1 MRLVHTLWCFFTNL
15 KLPRVV
21 AGELMKQGV
30 FARVCRVPALTALS
44 ALLLC
49 CAFFGTGGCA
59 ARGTDDAVQVKAS
72 GSWETTVGTVK
83 KF

>member
-1 MRLVHTLWCFFTNL
+1 
-15 KLPRVV
+15 
-21 AGELMKQGV
+21 MKQGQCT
-30 FARVCRVPALTALS
+30 RTCRASILTVLV

-49 CAFFGTGGCA
+49 CSIFGTGGCA

-72 GSWETTVGTVK
+72 GSWEATAGTVK